1 MGNYMQFVLPE
12 EKILS
17 RLTMQETEALLPG
30 HSFARIHRSFL
41 VAVNKVS
48 RIEKDTIYIGEKELP
63 VGAGYARELSRITGR
78 K

>member
-17 RLTMQETEALLPG
+17 RLTMQETETLLSG
-30 HSFARIHRSFL
+30 HAFARIHRSYM
-41 VAVNKVS
+41 VAISKVS
-48 RIEKDTIYIGEKELP
+48 RIEKDTIYIGDKELP